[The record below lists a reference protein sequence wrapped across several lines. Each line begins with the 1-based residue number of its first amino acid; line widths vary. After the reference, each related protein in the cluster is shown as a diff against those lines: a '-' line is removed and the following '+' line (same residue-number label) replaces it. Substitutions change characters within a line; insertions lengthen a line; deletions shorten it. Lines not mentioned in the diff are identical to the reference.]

1 MCSEKVE
8 LTQSEMSDDDR
19 SLAEL
24 VSGIVDGEIVS
35 FMSVLEDILWS
46 VLDAAKVVEV
56 MYKGEDE

>member
-1 MCSEKVE
+1 MCGEKVE
-8 LTQSEMSDDDR
+8 LTQPEKSDDDS

-35 FMSVLEDILWS
+35 FMAVLEDILWS

-56 MYKGEDE
+56 MYDGEDE